1 MNGIKEKFES
11 FYPGR
16 TPERLYSA
24 PGRTEICGNHT
35 DHQHGRVLAAAV
47 NVDFL
52 ACAAPNGT
60 NTIRF
65 QSAGWPLV
73 EVSLDTL
80 DPKEEEKESTAAL
93 VRGMAA
99 QAARRGYPVAGFDA
113 YALSDVLPGSG
124 LSSSAACEVLLGVIA
139 AAPGMGFAPLGLA
152 VSPIRGAEGNVEFL
166 LHLRAGAAEP
176 FDAEGA
182 VETALQAVDSV

>member
-1 MNGIKEKFES
+1 MTMHNLGEVRTALAAGELDEALARLMCGDPA
-11 FYPGR
+11 PGR
-16 TPERLYSA
+16 QRVTQLLDGFQRTFGGGEDTPVTLCSA

-47 NVDFL
+47 NLDFS

-65 QSAGWPLV
+65 QSEGWPLV
-73 EVSLDTL
+73 EVELDTL
-80 DPKEEEKESTAAL
+80 EPKEEEKESTAAL

-124 LSSSAACEVLLGVIA
+124 PKTTCSA
-139 AAPGMGFAPLGLA
+139 GM
-152 VSPIRGAEGNVEFL
+152 S
-166 LHLRAGAAEP
+166 
-176 FDAEGA
+176 
-182 VETALQAVDSV
+182 

>member
-1 MNGIKEKFES
+1 MQELGAVRRALSAGALDEPLVRLTGGE
-11 FYPGR
+11 PAVGR
-16 TPERLYSA
+16 QRVEALLDGFQKCFQAGENTPVTLCSA

-47 NVDFL
+47 NLDFL

-65 QSAGWPLV
+65 QSEGWPLV

-113 YALSDVLPGSG
+113 YAMSEVLPGSG
-124 LSSSAACEVLLGVIA
+124 LSSSAA
-139 AAPGMGFAPLGLA
+139 
-152 VSPIRGAEGNVEFL
+152 
-166 LHLRAGAAEP
+166 
-176 FDAEGA
+176 
-182 VETALQAVDSV
+182 